1 MFTSPFLFVIKK
13 NILKNHAN
21 SSLDC
26 ITDKV
31 RLTEVDE
38 LLDLQ
43 SWFTKKYLPP
53 TLLLQSMSLY
63 ISCAVRYLYE
73 TEFEIRAGYGPNA
86 WVLTMKSF

>member
-1 MFTSPFLFVIKK
+1 M
-13 NILKNHAN
+13 
-21 SSLDC
+21 DC

-53 TLLLQSMSLY
+53 TLLLQSKSLY
-63 ISCAVRYLYE
+63 ISPVVKYFYE
-73 TEFEIRAGYGPNA
+73 TEFETRAGFGP
-86 WVLTMKSF
+86 TGY